1 MNPGVG
7 SLYGVVTFAILAGG
21 FVALTSWLWG
31 WQFPSGDRMHT
42 SVQLTVF
49 LVAGFFSMKVGKHRD
64 VPYLRAVGRA
74 VRDLVMR

>member
-21 FVALTSWLWG
+21 FVALSTWAWG
-31 WQFPSGDRMHT
+31 WSFPSADRLQT

-49 LVAGFFSMKVGKHRD
+49 LVTGFFATKVGKHRD
-64 VPYLRAVGRA
+64 VTYLRAVGRA

>member
-1 MNPGVG
+1 VNPGVG

-21 FVALTSWLWG
+21 FVGLSSWLWG
-31 WQFPSGDRMHT
+31 WSFPSGDRMQT

-49 LVAGFFSMKVGKHRD
+49 LVAGFFAMRVGKHRD
-64 VPYLRAVGRA
+64 VTYLRAVGRA